1 MQFVSCAVEEMLSQ
15 SAGAGMAAAPATRT
29 QAAVQPGSPPARHTR
44 ARSEARRF
52 SRGNHSEAEE
62 ISALMRPDARRA
74 KSAPRARAPAAQ
86 HRSQIKALQD
96 DFASFSIQIDRKQ
109 IEQRAGGS
117 SRNGRSR
124 SRPRTATTPRA
135 QGGTGDAWMESPRT
149 PRSRSRQ
156 RGGSQSSRPPWST
169 AGLKS
174 PTRLGRVPAG
184 QGPRRSSQQAGRY
197 GRSKSTPRQ
206 QRLSPEDEP
215 PAMYSRRL
223 ARRHAALQREV
234 EVASVVENAAHH
246 GVLDDGLAAKLG
258 QRKLRQRE
266 MQLQKQQG
274 SPQGSSNGSRRAA
287 SPQPGYS
294 GGSNRSDRRAGSTS
308 GGSSNAGSYEV
319 WQGRSAVRLEDEL
332 RGGRG
337 NRLQPHQPDFKVRP
351 WSPGRDG
358 PVWSTLDETAERGS
372 AHSPG
377 NDRHARAEYARREAM
392 LAHSKA
398 EMHRMRSMGEAQ
410 PLRPAAASLSLS
422 ILNQRLTVR
431 GGLTMFG
438 RNHARICR
446 RGYKNSSVVARLAR
460 PAEAA
465 IRPP

>member
-1 MQFVSCAVEEMLSQ
+1 MQFVSCTVEEMLSQ
-15 SAGAGMAAAPATRT
+15 SAGAGLASGSAPRT
-29 QAAVQPGSPPARHTR
+29 PAAVQPGSPPARHTR
-44 ARSEARRF
+44 ARSETRRF
-52 SRGNHSEAEE
+52 SRGKTHSQAEE

-86 HRSQIKALQD
+86 IRSQIKALQD
-96 DFASFSIQIDRKQ
+96 EFASFSMQIDRKQ
-109 IEQRAGGS
+109 TAQPTGGS

-124 SRPRTATTPRA
+124 SRPRNATTPRS
-135 QGGTGDAWMESPRT
+135 QGGTGDAWTETPRT

-156 RGGSQSSRPPWST
+156 RGASQASRPPWSN
-169 AGLKS
+169 AGVKS
-174 PTRLGRVPAG
+174 PVGLGRVPSG
-184 QGPRRSSQQAGRY
+184 QGPRRSSEQSARY

-206 QRLSPEDEP
+206 QRYSPEDDP
-215 PAMYSRRL
+215 PAVYSRRL

-266 MQLQKQQG
+266 MQLQDQ
-274 SPQGSSNGSRRAA
+274 SSAYGSSNGSRRAA
-287 SPQPGYS
+287 SPPPKYS
-294 GGSNRSDRRAGSTS
+294 DGRNRGDRRAGSAS
-308 GGSSNAGSYEV
+308 GRSSSAGSYEV

-358 PVWSTLDETAERGS
+358 PVWNTLDETAERGS

-398 EMHRMRSMGEAQ
+398 EMHRMRSMGTDCWS
-410 PLRPAAASLSLS
+410 LRFAPFSQSEYS
-422 ILNQRLTVR
+422 ES
-431 GGLTMFG
+431 
-438 RNHARICR
+438 AR
-446 RGYKNSSVVARLAR
+446 
-460 PAEAA
+460 
-465 IRPP
+465 